1 MTEPRSERG
10 HAERIAELEA
20 ALAATHEQ
28 LRELDHRIKND
39 LQLIASLFMLQM
51 RRASPGPER
60 DLVRGAL
67 DRVNAVLAVHRRM
80 SPGRDMG
87 RMDAAALVREVA
99 EEAFGAVRREDV
111 WPEFDLAP
119 FTIPSR
125 QAAPLALIV
134 GELVRNALRHA
145 YPSQGGRVVVRLAH
159 AAGRVELL
167 VADDGVGGGEDA
179 THGFGA
185 TLVGLLAQQLRGE
198 FERSDAAPGLR
209 AVVRFPEAT

>member
-51 RRASPGPER
+51 RRATPGPER

-67 DRVNAVLAVHRRM
+67 DRVNGVLAVHRRIN
-80 SPGRDMG
+80 PGQDMG
-87 RMDAAALVREVA
+87 RMDAAALVREVV
-99 EEAFGAVRREDV
+99 EEAFGAARREDV
-111 WPEFDLAP
+111 RPEFDLAP
-119 FTIPSR
+119 LTVPSR
-125 QAAPLALIV
+125 QAAPLALIA
-134 GELVRNALRHA
+134 GELLRNALRHA
-145 YPSQGGRVVVRLAH
+145 FPDRGGQMAVRLA
-159 AAGRVELL
+159 GQDGTVELS
-167 VADDGVGGGEDA
+167 VTDDGVGRGAEEAG
-179 THGFGA
+179 GFGT

-198 FERSDAAPGLR
+198 FGREDAAPGVR
-209 AVVRFPEAT
+209 AFVRFPQAT